1 MALIPYSFF
10 PRSMFDM
17 NQWTR
22 PYDYGVSTMDLFDP
36 FDQLDSMLGN
46 YWTNNKLMI
55 NFYN

>member
-36 FDQLDSMLGN
+36 FDQLDNMLGN
-46 YWTNNKLMI
+46 Y
-55 NFYN
+55 